1 MGDYPNPSE
10 LFIISLMVSDING
23 YKTKEEWF
31 LGKGTFG
38 SVYKAEKD
46 GSFFAVKIF
55 QTELLKDEYKKFLD
69 REIQALQK
77 INHPNVVKLH
87 EYGTF
92 EDKGFEYF
100 YILMDLVEGQ
110 RLSAYVGVADEK
122 TVVNLVKSVLSTLDH
137 VHQQGVLH
145 RDLKPD
151 NIMVSTKGD
160 PILLDFGL
168 SKLIDYTSII
178 QTGEHAGTYY
188 YMSPEQITDSK
199 NIDARSDYF
208 SVGVILY
215 QLLTGVK
222 PFDAPN
228 VPALINLIQTQ
239 YPKAPSDLNPAISNQ
254 VENVILKLLE
264 KQPFARYQNVSEIIN
279 AFDETALARE
289 RKLDLKIRNYIRV
302 LNNEKGL
309 FKEGQANGFIEQVL
323 YPANLF
329 SRFHPTVKLIVGSNI
344 SFTTDPATNR
354 LNYPAFTNTS
364 GIQELP
370 YSSGDETTPLQK
382 KDFHSITQIQEYV
395 KKVIDFQ
402 INNDVNELAAPF
414 FYAKDPSDEW
424 FSINLKLLKES
435 IAYRDREKPQLPLW
449 GGICMSVDGWHDD
462 DIKNEILNKYV
473 KNAPDGF
480 FVYGDP
486 IGNTANLPQIF
497 HYSDL
502 LKKLQD
508 SSGVPVVAARVN
520 GLGLVLLS
528 IGISGLSSGIA
539 GLDSFKESLLS
550 DMRETDFGVEPRYY
564 IPELMTMISLKGG
577 ITTKLKDIA
586 KSSIADDLKC
596 RCTYCSGADG
606 ETLSVTSIKMH
617 FLLRRHNEVKELEA
631 IAPNKRLDFI
641 EEKINRAI
649 HYQKTLQKEGIKVAN
664 DFSHLNTWKSLVEKF
679 KKIS

>member
-1 MGDYPNPSE
+1 
-10 LFIISLMVSDING
+10 MVSDVNG

-46 GSFFAVKIF
+46 GKFFAVKIF
-55 QTELLKDEYKKFLD
+55 QTEFLKDEYKKFLD

-77 INHPNVVKLH
+77 IDHPNVVKLY

-92 EDKGFEYF
+92 KDKGFDYF
-100 YILMDLVEGQ
+100 YIVMDFVEGN
-110 RLSAYVGVADEK
+110 RLSAYIGTAKEK
-122 TVVNLVKSVLSTLDH
+122 TIVDLIKSILSTLDY
-137 VHQQGVLH
+137 VHHQGIFH

-151 NIMVSTKGD
+151 NIMVNVAGE
-160 PILLDFGL
+160 PVLLDFGL

-178 QTGEHAGTYY
+178 QTGEHAGTYS
-188 YMSPEQITDSK
+188 YMSPEQIVDSK

-215 QLLTGVK
+215 QLLTGIK

-228 VPALINLIQTQ
+228 VPALINLIQNQ

-264 KQPFARYQNVSEIIN
+264 KQPFARYQTISEIIGS
-279 AFDETALARE
+279 FDQTTPIRE
-289 RKLDLKIRNYIRV
+289 RKLDLNIKNYIRV
-302 LNNEKGL
+302 LNNEKEL
-309 FKEGQANGFIEQVL
+309 FKDGQNKSFIEAVL

-329 SRFHPTVKLIVGSNI
+329 KRFHPTVKLIVDSRI
-344 SFTTDPATNR
+344 PFTTDPATNR
-354 LNYPAFTNTS
+354 LNYPAFTNTN

-395 KKVIDFQ
+395 KKVLDFQ
-402 INNDVNELAAPF
+402 ISNGVNELAAPF
-414 FYAKDPSDEW
+414 FYAKDPTDEW

-435 IAYRDREKPQLPLW
+435 IAYRDKERPTLPLW

-462 DIKNEILNKYV
+462 EIKNEILNKYV

-486 IGNTANLPQIF
+486 IGSTANLPQIF

-508 SSGVPVVAARVN
+508 SSGVPVIAARVN
-520 GLGLVLLS
+520 GLGLVLLA
-528 IGISGLSSGIA
+528 IGIAGISSGIA

-564 IPELMTMISLKGG
+564 IPELMTMVSLKGG

-586 KSSIADDLKC
+586 KSSIAKELKC
-596 RCTYCSGADG
+596 RCTYCSGAGG
-606 ETLSVTSIKMH
+606 ETLSVASIKMH
-617 FLLRRHNEVKELEA
+617 FLLRRHYEVKELEA
-631 IAPNKRLDFI
+631 VSSGKRLDFI
-641 EEKINRAI
+641 ENKINKAI
-649 HYQKTLQKEGIKVAN
+649 QYQKILQKEGIKIAN
-664 DFSHLNTWKSLVEKF
+664 DFSHLNTWKTLVEKF